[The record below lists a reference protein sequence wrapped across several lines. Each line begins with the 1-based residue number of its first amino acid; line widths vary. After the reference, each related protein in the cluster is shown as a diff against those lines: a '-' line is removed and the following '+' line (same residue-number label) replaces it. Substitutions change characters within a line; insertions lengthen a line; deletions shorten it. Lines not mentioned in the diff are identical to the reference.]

1 MEDRI
6 ASFTSFEFW
15 KAFDFFDHHQTLE
28 CHASSDL
35 TKGASRKKKF
45 KNWGILKVVWFDA
58 CKYTYI
64 VLLNNYC
71 GQNIVQNLFIS

>member
-6 ASFTSFEFW
+6 ASFTSFEFS

-35 TKGASRKKKF
+35 TKGASRKKNLKIEEF
-45 KNWGILKVVWFDA
+45 LRSFGLMLASIL
-58 CKYTYI
+58 T
-64 VLLNNYC
+64 
-71 GQNIVQNLFIS
+71 